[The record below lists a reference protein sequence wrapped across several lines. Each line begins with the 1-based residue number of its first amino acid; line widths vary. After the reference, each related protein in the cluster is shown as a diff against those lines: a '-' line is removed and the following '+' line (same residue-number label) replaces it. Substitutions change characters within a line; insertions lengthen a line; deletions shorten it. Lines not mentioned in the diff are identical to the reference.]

1 VTNGPRSYGFADS
14 ASSAAGRPAHKC
26 RGRRGGGTLG
36 LALFAP
42 IKKLEETNV
51 IRGYRVIIDRD
62 AVGLGL
68 TVIVEIKVG
77 RHSKENASVL
87 QAALVAIP
95 EVVACHMISG
105 AADFIAEVVV
115 KDLKAYEQ
123 LLTDKLLVLDMIEDI
138 RSNFSLRRIKSD
150 APLPLPVEN
159 PNA

>member
-1 VTNGPRSYGFADS
+1 VTRELDRTDLRILRLLQQDGRRTNVEVADEVALS
-14 ASSAAGRPAHKC
+14 ASPCLGR
-26 RGRRGGGTLG
+26 
-36 LALFAP
+36 

-51 IRGYRVIIDRD
+51 IRGYRAIIDRD

-68 TVIVEIKVG
+68 TVIIEIKVG
-77 RHSKENASVL
+77 RHSKKNAAEL

-123 LLTDKLLVLDMIEDI
+123 LLTEKLLVLDMIEDI

-150 APLPLPVEN
+150 GPLPLPLDDQV
-159 PNA
+159 A

>member
-1 VTNGPRSYGFADS
+1 MDLDRTDLLILHLLQQDGRRTNVEVAEEVALS
-14 ASSAAGRPAHKC
+14 ASPC
-26 RGRRGGGTLG
+26 LRR
-36 LALFAP
+36 

-51 IRGYRVIIDRD
+51 IRGYRAIIDRD

-123 LLTDKLLVLDMIEDI
+123 LLTDKLLVLDMIENI
-138 RSNFSLRRIKSD
+138 RSNFSLRRIKSN
-150 APLPLPVEN
+150 APLPLPIEN
-159 PNA
+159 PKT